1 MIDMNNDGKKM
12 TNAIIFDSYEDW
24 SFLVQKYVDE
34 SNLCMGMLYQYY
46 IGKESYVLCLE
57 KSHYGDHERFF
68 K

>member
-34 SNLCMGMLYQYY
+34 SNLYMRMLYQYY
-46 IGKESYVLCLE
+46 IGKEIYVLCME
-57 KSHYGDHERFF
+57 KIPLWSS
-68 K
+68 